1 MSQRPA
7 YLYLEDN
14 FLKQENNELKEL
26 NECML
31 YKMLVF
37 FKMSQNCK
45 NDLLQNISENLACF
59 AIKVSKTFKYGCYK
73 SCYKIWFNKSKP

>member
-7 YLYLEDN
+7 YLYLEDK
-14 FLKQENNELKEL
+14 FKKQENNELKEL

-37 FKMSQNCK
+37 Y
-45 NDLLQNISENLACF
+45 EN
-59 AIKVSKTFKYGCYK
+59 VSKL
-73 SCYKIWFNKSKP
+73 